1 MSVKFWASSES
12 VGVMANS
19 LLVAA
24 SRTRSAGWR
33 RGVQLFSR
41 RNAGQSP
48 GELLTGGSARYSWCP
63 CSRSP
68 AGYARVRRLSPH
80 SPSCMLL
87 WTGPSLSRAEPRGA
101 DSLGSVRHS
110 EGTGG
115 LVRCFYG
122 TARESG
128 VSFVREL
135 HQSHKKD
142 CLYNV
147 CLSVCLCAS

>member
-1 MSVKFWASSES
+1 
-12 VGVMANS
+12 
-19 LLVAA
+19 
-24 SRTRSAGWR
+24 
-33 RGVQLFSR
+33 
-41 RNAGQSP
+41 
-48 GELLTGGSARYSWCP
+48 
-63 CSRSP
+63 
-68 AGYARVRRLSPH
+68 
-80 SPSCMLL
+80 MLL

-135 HQSHKKD
+135 HQSHKKIF
-142 CLYNV
+142 
-147 CLSVCLCAS
+147 CLSVFVLRKKQMWVFIGYKGKTIIIIMYVTNLAKAF